1 MQAKDAHRRAKREG
15 GPVLPSLECLGNV
28 SGPSQTTHVNPWKNG
43 DLRRKLVSNRG
54 RGLAPRPVV
63 RPLVIVPTYNERE
76 NLPTLLDRLL
86 EIPNLRVLVVDD
98 DSPDGTGVIADGFAA
113 SSEGRVSVLH
123 RRGPRGLGR
132 AYLEGIRHAL
142 QTDADVICQMD
153 ADLSHQPQQLRA
165 MLDAVRHADLVIGSR
180 YIPDGRIVNWPLRRR
195 LLSAGANAYIRL
207 ICSIP
212 ARDCT
217 SGFRCWRRERL
228 NALPLDKIDSE
239 GYAFLVELLYLAFSA
254 GSVIAEVPITFIERE
269 RGKSKLRLA
278 ILAES
283 VVVPWRLVLSRRV
296 AAHPSPSGSVALQ
309 RR

>member
-1 MQAKDAHRRAKREG
+1 MRPRRF
-15 GPVLPSLECLGNV
+15 
-28 SGPSQTTHVNPWKNG
+28 
-43 DLRRKLVSNRG
+43 
-54 RGLAPRPVV
+54 V

-76 NLPTLLDRLL
+76 NLPKLLDRLL

-98 DSPDGTGVIADGFAA
+98 DSPDGTGVIADDFAA
-113 SSEGRVSVLH
+113 SGRVSVLH

-132 AYLEGIRHAL
+132 AYLNGITHAL
-142 QTDADVICQMD
+142 HTDADVICQMD
-153 ADLSHQPQQLRA
+153 ADLSHQPEQLRA

-228 NALPLDKIDSE
+228 AALPLDKIDSE

-254 GSVIAEVPITFIERE
+254 GSVIAEVPITFIERA
-269 RGKSKLRLA
+269 RGKSKLRLS

-283 VVVPWRLVLSRRV
+283 VIVPWRLVLSRRL
-296 AAHPSPSGSVALQ
+296 AAHPSPGGSVALH

>member
-1 MQAKDAHRRAKREG
+1 MSRVRSPSPAY
-15 GPVLPSLECLGNV
+15 PSLDRPGIV
-28 SGPSQTTHVNPWKNG
+28 SGPSQTTRVYALKNC
-43 DLRRKLVSNRG
+43 DLRWKLVSNRWQKTC
-54 RGLAPRPVV
+54 APRFV
-63 RPLVIVPTYNERE
+63 RPLVIVPTYNERD
-76 NLPTLLDRLL
+76 NLPKLLDRLL

-98 DSPDGTGVIADGFAA
+98 DSPDGTGVIADDFTA

-132 AYLEGIRHAL
+132 AYLDGITHAL
-142 QTDADVICQMD
+142 HTDADVICQMD
-153 ADLSHQPQQLRA
+153 ADLSHQPEQLRA

-228 NALPLDKIDSE
+228 AALPLDKIDSE

-269 RGKSKLRLA
+269 RGKSKLRLS

-283 VVVPWRLVLSRRV
+283 VIVPWRLVLSRHV
-296 AAHPSPSGSVALQ
+296 AAHPSSSGSVALH

>member
-1 MQAKDAHRRAKREG
+1 
-15 GPVLPSLECLGNV
+15 
-28 SGPSQTTHVNPWKNG
+28 
-43 DLRRKLVSNRG
+43 
-54 RGLAPRPVV
+54 
-63 RPLVIVPTYNERE
+63 LVIVPTYNERD
-76 NLPTLLDRLL
+76 NLPKLLGRLL

-98 DSPDGTGVIADGFAA
+98 DSPDGTGVIADDVAA

-132 AYLEGIRHAL
+132 AYLDGITHAL
-142 QTDADVICQMD
+142 HTDADVICQMD
-153 ADLSHQPQQLRA
+153 ADLSHQPEQLRA

-228 NALPLDKIDSE
+228 AALPLDTIDSE

-269 RGKSKLRLA
+269 RGKSKLRLS

-283 VVVPWRLVLSRRV
+283 VIVPWRLVLSRRV
-296 AAHPSPSGSVALQ
+296 PAHRGPRLPPGDASAAHRGPPVHAKRQRENHEGRHPQSNCRHAALRRRKSDRPDGADPARRVSG
-309 RR
+309 RRRRRRCAASGAG

>member
-1 MQAKDAHRRAKREG
+1 
-15 GPVLPSLECLGNV
+15 
-28 SGPSQTTHVNPWKNG
+28 
-43 DLRRKLVSNRG
+43 
-54 RGLAPRPVV
+54 
-63 RPLVIVPTYNERE
+63 LVIVPTYNERE
-76 NLPTLLDRLL
+76 NLPKLLDRLL

-98 DSPDGTGVIADGFAA
+98 DSPDGTGVIADDFAA
-113 SSEGRVSVLH
+113 RGRVSVLH
-123 RRGPRGLGR
+123 RQGPGLGR
-132 AYLEGIRHAL
+132 AYLDGIAHAL
-142 QTDADVICQMD
+142 RTDADVICQMD
-153 ADLSHQPQQLRA
+153 ADLSHQPEQLRA

-228 NALPLDKIDSE
+228 AALPLDKIDSE

-269 RGKSKLRLA
+269 RGKSKLRLS
-278 ILAES
+278 ILVES
-283 VVVPWRLVLSRRV
+283 VIVPWRLALSRRV
-296 AAHPSPSGSVALQ
+296 AAHPSPSGSVALH

>member
-1 MQAKDAHRRAKREG
+1 MQAKDAHRSAKAD
-15 GPVLPSLECLGNV
+15 PSLWTARELCLGRARRCT
-28 SGPSQTTHVNPWKNG
+28 STHRETAIFAG
-43 DLRRKLVSNRG
+43 SSSRIGGRR
-54 RGLAPRPVV
+54 LAPPRFV

-98 DSPDGTGVIADGFAA
+98 DSPDGTGVIADDFAA

-132 AYLEGIRHAL
+132 AYLDGITHAL
-142 QTDADVICQMD
+142 DTDADVICQMD
-153 ADLSHQPQQLRA
+153 ADLSHQPEQLRA

-228 NALPLDKIDSE
+228 AALPLDTIDSE

-269 RGKSKLRLA
+269 RGKSKLRLS

-283 VVVPWRLVLSRRV
+283 VIVPWRLVLSRRV
-296 AAHPSPSGSVALQ
+296 AAHPSPSGSVALH

>member
-1 MQAKDAHRRAKREG
+1 M
-15 GPVLPSLECLGNV
+15 
-28 SGPSQTTHVNPWKNG
+28 
-43 DLRRKLVSNRG
+43 
-54 RGLAPRPVV
+54 

-76 NLPTLLDRLL
+76 NLRKLLGRLL

-98 DSPDGTGVIADGFAA
+98 DSPDGTGVIADDFAA
-113 SSEGRVSVLH
+113 ESDGRVSVLH
-123 RRGPRGLGR
+123 REGPRGLGR
-132 AYLEGIRHAL
+132 AYRDGIRHAL

-153 ADLSHQPQQLRA
+153 ADLSHQPEQLRA
-165 MLDAVRHADLVIGSR
+165 MLEAVRHADLVIGSR
-180 YIPDGRIVNWPLRRR
+180 YISGGQIVNWPLRRH

-228 NALPLDKIDSE
+228 ASLPIERINSE
-239 GYAFLVELLYLAFSA
+239 GYAFLVELLYMAFSA
-254 GSVIAEVPITFIERE
+254 GCAIAEVPITFIERE
-269 RGKSKLRLA
+269 RGASKLRLS

-283 VVVPWRLVLSRRV
+283 AIVPWRLALSRRA
-296 AAHPSPSGSVALQ
+296 AAHPAASRSVALH